1 VISAV
6 PRRIAM
12 FYPVLLRAG
21 NRLMRA
27 VSTVSRQFVGPLR
40 TGLSYPGCSTRGAAE
55 YPAPVLPVNGR
66 VTDGARTRDLLS
78 RATNRWSRHKGR
90 SMRGFG
96 GCDNDLTRADCH
108 ATAVWPARPARRQRI
123 GGVRSAHSGRP
134 SHTFLASK
142 RPRRSA
148 DRTSWGRGTRLPEAS
163 CAAGRGPGPAPR
175 CAPDCQAAPLCGR
188 GTRRPPGIYPPA
200 RAGASSRNPRSFA
213 SSWPITRIMVP
224 RRGD

>member
-1 VISAV
+1 
-6 PRRIAM
+6 M

-21 NRLMRA
+21 NRLMHA

-108 ATAVWPARPARRQRI
+108 ATAEWPARPARRQRI

-148 DRTSWGRGTRLPEAS
+148 DRTSWGPRYSPSGSLLRSWPRTGPGTPLRSRLPSSSSLRAGNS
-163 CAAGRGPGPAPR
+163 TPSRYLPTCAGRRFLKKSTVLRLLLADHSHHGT
-175 CAPDCQAAPLCGR
+175 AAR
-188 GTRRPPGIYPPA
+188 
-200 RAGASSRNPRSFA
+200 
-213 SSWPITRIMVP
+213 
-224 RRGD
+224 